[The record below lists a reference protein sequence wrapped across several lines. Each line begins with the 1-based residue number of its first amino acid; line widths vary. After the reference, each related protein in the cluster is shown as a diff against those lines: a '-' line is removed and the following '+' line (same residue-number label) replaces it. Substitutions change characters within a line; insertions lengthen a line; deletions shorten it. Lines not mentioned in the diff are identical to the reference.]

1 VSVEV
6 RFPAMSKD
14 DPDAEGIVGTWFVRD
29 GQVVTA
35 GQLLA
40 EVQVE
45 KVSQDVEA
53 PIAGT
58 VHLLVGEE
66 EPVRQGGLIATVE
79 P

>member
-6 RFPAMSKD
+6 RFPAMSQD

-29 GQVVTA
+29 GQVVNA

-58 VHLLVGEE
+58 VRLVVAEE
-66 EPVRQGGLIATVE
+66 EPVRQGELIATVE